1 MATTLPTDTLT
12 VTTPDLTAP
21 SPPQEAAWP
30 PHGSTFYYDGLQDDD
45 YFITYPAPCTTF
57 IPVELSDSELRT
69 REKFYAERAVK
80 TAAREAAA
88 ALAATALAAAALA
101 AAPKKQKK
109 QKRKQKKLST
119 EVSVSLKTDEVQ
131 AP

>member
-12 VTTPDLTAP
+12 VTVTVPDLTAS
-21 SPPQEAAWP
+21 SPPRA
-30 PHGSTFYYDGLQDDD
+30 PHGSTFYYDGLQDGD
-45 YFITYPAPCTTF
+45 YFITSPALCTTF
-57 IPVELSDSELRT
+57 IPVELSDSELIT
-69 REKFYAERAVK
+69 REKFYAERAAK

-88 ALAATALAAAALA
+88 ALAATALAAMALA

-119 EVSVSLKTDEVQ
+119 EVSVSPKTDEVQ